1 MLAANPLLVTDAAG
15 TSEIRRFLTGPI
27 GCEVT
32 GVITTP
38 DQRTMFVNIQH
49 PGEAGSPSQWPHTD
63 EFTTPRSATV
73 VITKDDGGVIGS

>member
-1 MLAANPLLVTDAAG
+1 MLCADPETREV
-15 TSEIRRFLTGPI
+15 RRFLSGPN

-49 PGEAGSPSQWPHTD
+49 PGEAPQSSTFPFG
-63 EFTTPRSATV
+63 TTPPRSCTV
-73 VITKDDGGVIGS
+73 VITKRDGGVIGT